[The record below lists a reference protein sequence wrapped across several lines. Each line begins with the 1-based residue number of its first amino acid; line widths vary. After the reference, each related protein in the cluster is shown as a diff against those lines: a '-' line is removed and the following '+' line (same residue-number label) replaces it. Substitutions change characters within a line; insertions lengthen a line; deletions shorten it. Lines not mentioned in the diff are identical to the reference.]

1 MTDIPDMQ
9 DTELSP
15 AIDELVAL
23 LMKLDAIAPDW
34 RKVEVIKNG
43 KGEAIMV
50 IFDETDEMLLNG
62 PRAI

>member
-1 MTDIPDMQ
+1 MTDLPDMQ

-15 AIDELVAL
+15 ARDELIAL
-23 LMKLDAIAPDW
+23 LMKLDAITPDW

-50 IFDETDEMLLNG
+50 IFDGTDEMLLNG
-62 PRAI
+62 VGQ